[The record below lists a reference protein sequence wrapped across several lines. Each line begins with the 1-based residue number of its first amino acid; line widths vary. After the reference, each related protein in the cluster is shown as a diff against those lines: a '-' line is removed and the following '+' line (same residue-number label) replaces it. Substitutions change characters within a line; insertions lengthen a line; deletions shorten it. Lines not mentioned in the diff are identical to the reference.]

1 MTHLL
6 QRTALILTAAGL
18 LTACATTED
27 GSLRPSY
34 PIRSPEADA
43 ATPPAPPPAAAP
55 APKAAEVEP
64 TPPTRSTPVESQSLA
79 PLAPAQPRPAPPV
92 AERAPPPA
100 STRAPQPTIT
110 YETVTKKTVIGKVV
124 SMEGPPAT
132 HKVKKGENLLKI
144 AKTFDVSVEDLA
156 ESNKL
161 KKPYKIKPGMVLKG
175 PPSESKGYVVG
186 QGDTLFAIAR
196 RFGVTAAALAGEN
209 EMSTSDALKVGR
221 KIRLPD
227 RYKDGGPQTTT
238 TRVAVEQPAPAMPAP
253 VEPRRAP
260 PPSVYQQSPTAPP
273 PAAMPA
279 PTPMTPPAPTP
290 QRAPPPAATST
301 TTTTTTTTT
310 APPPAPRPVTPAP
323 TPAPVQTTPSGPLSA
338 GDAQISQLGRGR
350 FNWPLQGEMISE
362 FGPKAGGQRNDG
374 INIRAKAG
382 ETVRAAAAGD
392 VVYAGDQVPGFGNLV
407 LIKHADGWVTAYG
420 HLARI
425 DVKMQQKITQG
436 QQIGQ
441 AGDTGGV
448 SEPQLH
454 FEVRYAAT
462 AAERARPID
471 PRLVLPR

>member
-18 LTACATTED
+18 LTACASTDD

-34 PIRSPEADA
+34 PIRSPETDA
-43 ATPPAPPPAAAP
+43 ATPPAPPAAATP
-55 APKAAEVEP
+55 APKPAEVEP

-79 PLAPAQPRPAPPV
+79 PLAPATPRPAPPV
-92 AERAPPPA
+92 AEPARPPVATP
-100 STRAPQPTIT
+100 APQPTVT
-110 YETVTKKTVIGKVV
+110 YETVTKKTVTGKVV

-144 AKTFDVSVEDLA
+144 AKGFDVSVEDLA
-156 ESNKL
+156 EANKL
-161 KKPYKIKPGMVLKG
+161 KKPYKIKPGEVLKG

-221 KIRLPD
+221 KIRLPE

-238 TRVAVEQPAPAMPAP
+238 TRVAVDQPASAAMPAP
-253 VEPRRAP
+253 VEPRPAP
-260 PPSVYQQSPTAPP
+260 PVVRQPSPEAPP

-279 PTPMTPPAPTP
+279 PMPQRTPPAT
-290 QRAPPPAATST
+290 TST
-301 TTTTTTTTT
+301 TTTTTTTTS
-310 APPPAPRPVTPAP
+310 APPPVTRPATATPA
-323 TPAPVQTTPSGPLSA
+323 PAPVQTAPSAPLSA
-338 GDAQISQLGRGR
+338 SDVQISQLGRGR

-362 FGPKAGGQRNDG
+362 FGPKTGGQRNDG
-374 INIRAKAG
+374 VNIRAKAG
-382 ETVRAAAAGD
+382 EPVRAAAAGD

-471 PRLVLPR
+471 PKLVLPR